1 MSQGQVVKGFLKML
15 WQNYVSHQQS
25 QESSVFRFLDLTCD
39 KTDHTQEQKNACLC
53 LKTIKLQMDFSV
65 SCSFLTWFYSKGE
78 FVVNSLKSPFIW

>member
-39 KTDHTQEQKNACLC
+39 KTDHTQGQKMPA
-53 LKTIKLQMDFSV
+53 SV
-65 SCSFLTWFYSKGE
+65 
-78 FVVNSLKSPFIW
+78 

>member
-39 KTDHTQEQKNACLC
+39 KTDHTQGQKNACLC
-53 LKTIKLQMDFSV
+53 LKMIELQMDFSV
-65 SCSFLTWFYSKGE
+65 CSLLTRFYWKVE
-78 FVVNSLKSPFIW
+78 LVVNSLKSPFLW